1 MEIGRS
7 LWLHESKNGFFYRHA
22 DSKRKMSIEH
32 ILRLGQSRSQTRII
46 PFDEQ
51 LVSNTDYET
60 LEKPL
65 YQRFI
70 PNKIS
75 DDETNNFLF
84 KRHLLIKERDY
95 YRATVAGLLMCSQ
108 HSDEYLYN
116 SFICAVCYSGTTK
129 DANYQIDAQDFKG
142 TLDQQIVDAFAFVK
156 KHNQVSALKDIGRID
171 QPQYSMKAVFE
182 AVVNAVVHRDYSKHG
197 SKIRLFIFADKLE
210 LYSPGA
216 LANSLTIENLLYNQ
230 VSRNELLARLLSE
243 LSLDDNIKRQ
253 TGRKYFLERRG
264 EGVKIIL
271 NESLQLSGKKPI
283 YEVFGEELRLIIFAA
298 KSLQDQ

>member
-32 ILRLGQSRSQTRII
+32 ILRLGQSRSQARII

-51 LVSNTDYET
+51 LVPNTHYET

-70 PNKIS
+70 PNEIS
-75 DDETNNFLF
+75 DDETNNFLL
-84 KRHLLIKERDY
+84 KRHLLIKESNY

-108 HSDEYLYN
+108 HSDDYLYN
-116 SFICAVCYSGTTK
+116 SFICAVCYSGTEK

-142 TLDQQIVDAFAFVK
+142 TLDQQIVDAFSFVK
-156 KHNQVSALKDIGRID
+156 KNNQVSALKDIGRID

-182 AVVNAVVHRDYSKHG
+182 AIVNAVIHRDYSKHG
-197 SKIRLFIFADKLE
+197 SKIRLFIFKDRLE
-210 LYSPGA
+210 LYSPGV
-216 LANSLTIENLLYNQ
+216 LANSLTVENLRYNQ
-230 VSRNELLARLLSE
+230 MSRNELLGRLLSE
-243 LSLDDNIKRQ
+243 LSLDDNIAGQ
-253 TGRKYFLERRG
+253 IGRKHFLERRG
-264 EGVKIIL
+264 EGVGIIL
-271 NESLQLSGKKPI
+271 KESLQLSSKEPTYK
-283 YEVFGEELRLIIFAA
+283 VLSEELRLIIFAA
-298 KSLQDQ
+298 KSLQEK